1 MMKSTRDALQD
12 NHWWQSTLV
21 WFALTLAAIA
31 AFTAVGPA
39 ERTLGSNA
47 RVVYLHGVWV
57 WAALAAFLAAA
68 LAGLAGLIT
77 QNQRL
82 HHWSRALGRTG
93 LLFWI
98 TYIPISIWA
107 MQTNWNGL
115 FLAEPRF
122 RLAVIFSL
130 GGLMLQ
136 VGVTLLGD
144 AAWASASNLVYFL
157 ALLYALGTTQNV
169 MHPPAP
175 ILNSDAWRIQ
185 VFFGGLLILTLLAA
199 WQIARWWYQLEK
211 LPGEVLAGDLK
222 NSFER

>member
-12 NHWWQSTLV
+12 SHWWQSTLV

-185 VFFGGLLILTLLAA
+185 VFFSGLLILTLLAA
-199 WQIARWWYQLEK
+199 WQIARWWYHLEK
-211 LPGEVLAGDLK
+211 LTGEMLAGDLK

>member
-1 MMKSTRDALQD
+1 MTKRTRYAQQGSR
-12 NHWWQSTLV
+12 WWTSTLA
-21 WFALTLAAIA
+21 WFALTLIAIA
-31 AFTAVGPA
+31 AFTATGPS
-39 ERTLGSNA
+39 EKSLGSNV

-57 WAALAAFLAAA
+57 WAALAAFLSAA
-68 LAGLAGLIT
+68 LTGLTGLIV
-77 QNQRL
+77 QSQRL

-93 LLFWI
+93 LAFWI

-122 RLAVIFSL
+122 RLAVIFTL

-136 VGVTLLGD
+136 LGVTLLGD
-144 AAWASASNLVYFL
+144 AAWASAGNVVYFA
-157 ALLYALGTTQNV
+157 ALMFALRSTQNV

-185 VFFGGLLILTLLAA
+185 AFFAGLLVMTLLAA
-199 WQIARWWYQLEK
+199 WQIARLWYQLEK
-211 LPGEVLAGDLK
+211 QPSDTSSIDMVS
-222 NSFER
+222 SFER